1 MRSTENMKNRR
12 LNIGFNLFCKVL
24 LLLIMVSLPLS
35 GIAQDFWQ
43 PYASLDGNG
52 DSYRII
58 LDSEDRIFVGVNSV
72 GVFYS
77 WDDGVTWRNSGLS
90 GAYVGGFAVNAEDDI
105 FVAVGDFV
113 YRSTNHGFSWQSV
126 SAGLPGA
133 GVNSIA
139 IDADGRIFVGLFGEM
154 IYRSQD
160 NGTTWTALS
169 NGLSTNT
176 VYVSLAINS
185 SGHIFAGTNGAHV
198 YRSQDHGNNWQRFIT
213 GLSAPE
219 VWALEIDSEDRI
231 FAGTANGIC
240 ISVNNGTSWSLA
252 PPTEG
257 NFDVNDMTIN
267 SEGHIFATNYYGG
280 IWRTTDHGTSWETIE
295 DPTSGVYSWGLA
307 VDSEDYLYCGTGGS
321 DVFKSVNPTTSTDY
335 PFTRIDA
342 SLQAVSNSSVKWGD
356 YDNDG
361 DQDILMVGTDGGNNY
376 TKIYRNDGGETFTDL
391 QASSL
396 QNVVNGPATWGD
408 YDNDGDLDVLM
419 TGYDGVSANFA
430 FVYRNDGSGVFTD
443 QGYDLIPMG
452 SGSVD
457 WVDYDNDGD
466 LDIFTCG
473 WNGTSNFA
481 IIYRNDALTFTDI
494 NADLQGVRSGVSP
507 WGDYDNDGDLDLLLT
522 GWDGANSHSLIYQNN
537 EGIFTDI
544 EAGLS
549 NINGAAAW
557 GDYDNDGDLDI
568 IQSGYGEILSYNTVL
583 YRNSGGSFSEVVSG
597 LPSVNRGSLAWGDY
611 DNDGDLDILLT
622 GNESGTYISDV
633 FENNNGTFSPIN
645 AGFQSVRNSSV
656 GWADYDNDGDL
667 DILLTGQDASLINY
681 THLYR
686 NDIAEANSVPDDP
699 NGLSTINSDG
709 NIVFSWN
716 AGMDDET
723 PSSALTY
730 SLRIGTSEGS
740 SDMMTAHANPFTG
753 YRQIV
758 GMGNLQNN
766 LEWTIRNLDPGV
778 YYWSVQAVDN
788 AFAGSEF
795 ANEQT
800 FSIGNAPTVQTQT
813 ATSVDATTATL
824 NGSVNSN
831 GFSTDVRFEYGL
843 TTSYGT
849 TTDAL
854 TLMAGNT
861 NIAVSEQLNG
871 LVHNTL
877 YHYRVIASNSVGSS
891 EGEDQV
897 FTTLLDA
904 QTPVAITEEASDISY
919 DMATLNGSVN
929 SNGESTDVSFEYG
942 PTTSYGTT
950 TAVLTLLP
958 GNTDVPVSSEL
969 TNLEQNT
976 TYHYRVI
983 ASNAIGSSQGAD
995 QVFTTLLNSQAPVAI
1010 TEEASDISYDM
1021 ATLNGSVNSNGEST
1035 DVSFEYGPTT
1045 SYGTTTA
1052 VLTLL
1057 PGTTDVPVSAEL
1069 TNLDENTLYHFR
1081 LVASNVVGQTQ
1092 GLDQVFTT
1100 DRDYPVDF
1108 EIEVTTEF
1116 PSYESPEDYE
1126 ATDYRLIGFPGASDL
1141 ALNTIL
1147 SGTHGEDWQVFW
1159 DNGAGT
1165 DYLVEFNG
1173 GSDFELGVGK
1183 AFWVIHSGPIELSA
1197 ALESAPLNSDDN
1209 IEIPLHSGWNL
1220 ISNPILSSHDWAS
1233 IQSENGIS
1241 EPIWR
1246 FDGSF
1251 SMAADFEAYRGYYY
1265 FNGNNLSTLNIPYKA
1280 MDLGKV
1286 APVANSRD
1294 EWRLQVM
1301 LDLGEHHESSLWLGT
1316 APEAELGRD
1325 ALDYVQPHS
1334 LSDQGTICFDR
1345 PEWDDLYPA
1354 FATDIRPP
1362 IDGSTSWDFSLDM
1375 LGRSSSTLRMEGLDL
1390 IPDDYAVFLI
1400 DLQNGRS
1407 IDLRQVNDYTFT
1419 PQAESMN
1426 FRIAIGSQGQVQE
1439 EIQGMI
1445 PVAPVLCGNYPN
1457 PFNPTTRIRFGIPTE
1472 SLVSMNI
1479 YDVRG
1484 NVIKTFDS
1492 RYETAGW
1499 HEYSWN
1505 GVDDSGQA
1513 VPTGVYLSRFEAG
1526 GRSQTIK
1533 MLYLK

>member
-1 MRSTENMKNRR
+1 M
-12 LNIGFNLFCKVL
+12 
-24 LLLIMVSLPLS
+24 
-35 GIAQDFWQ
+35 
-43 PYASLDGNG
+43 
-52 DSYRII
+52 
-58 LDSEDRIFVGVNSV
+58 
-72 GVFYS
+72 
-77 WDDGVTWRNSGLS
+77 
-90 GAYVGGFAVNAEDDI
+90 
-105 FVAVGDFV
+105 
-113 YRSTNHGFSWQSV
+113 
-126 SAGLPGA
+126 
-133 GVNSIA
+133 
-139 IDADGRIFVGLFGEM
+139 
-154 IYRSQD
+154 
-160 NGTTWTALS
+160 
-169 NGLSTNT
+169 
-176 VYVSLAINS
+176 
-185 SGHIFAGTNGAHV
+185 
-198 YRSQDHGNNWQRFIT
+198 
-213 GLSAPE
+213 
-219 VWALEIDSEDRI
+219 
-231 FAGTANGIC
+231 
-240 ISVNNGTSWSLA
+240 
-252 PPTEG
+252 
-257 NFDVNDMTIN
+257 
-267 SEGHIFATNYYGG
+267 
-280 IWRTTDHGTSWETIE
+280 
-295 DPTSGVYSWGLA
+295 
-307 VDSEDYLYCGTGGS
+307 
-321 DVFKSVNPTTSTDY
+321 
-335 PFTRIDA
+335 
-342 SLQAVSNSSVKWGD
+342 
-356 YDNDG
+356 
-361 DQDILMVGTDGGNNY
+361 
-376 TKIYRNDGGETFTDL
+376 
-391 QASSL
+391 
-396 QNVVNGPATWGD
+396 
-408 YDNDGDLDVLM
+408 
-419 TGYDGVSANFA
+419 
-430 FVYRNDGSGVFTD
+430 
-443 QGYDLIPMG
+443 
-452 SGSVD
+452 
-457 WVDYDNDGD
+457 
-466 LDIFTCG
+466 
-473 WNGTSNFA
+473 
-481 IIYRNDALTFTDI
+481 
-494 NADLQGVRSGVSP
+494 
-507 WGDYDNDGDLDLLLT
+507 
-522 GWDGANSHSLIYQNN
+522 
-537 EGIFTDI
+537 
-544 EAGLS
+544 
-549 NINGAAAW
+549 
-557 GDYDNDGDLDI
+557 
-568 IQSGYGEILSYNTVL
+568 
-583 YRNSGGSFSEVVSG
+583 
-597 LPSVNRGSLAWGDY
+597 
-611 DNDGDLDILLT
+611 
-622 GNESGTYISDV
+622 

-753 YRQIV
+753 YRQLS

-958 GNTDVPVSSEL
+958 G
-969 TNLEQNT
+969 
-976 TYHYRVI
+976 
-983 ASNAIGSSQGAD
+983 
-995 QVFTTLLNSQAPVAI
+995 
-1010 TEEASDISYDM
+1010 
-1021 ATLNGSVNSNGEST
+1021 
-1035 DVSFEYGPTT
+1035 
-1045 SYGTTTA
+1045 
-1052 VLTLL
+1052 
-1057 PGTTDVPVSAEL
+1057 TTDVPVSAEL

-1159 DNGAGT
+1159 DNGSDS

-1457 PFNPTTRIRFGIPTE
+1457 PFNPTTRNRFGIPTE